1 MSKEDAPIPEP
12 QVGEGDAAPDALG
25 NDVSRLQSEIES
37 LRAEKASL
45 FERLARAQADFQNT
59 RRRLESDFDSRLQFA
74 NSELLRSL
82 LTVIDNFERALA
94 VDPKTTSSA
103 SVLEGLQVVH
113 DQFLDLLKKNQLQQV
128 APEPGTP
135 FDPNLHEALMQRP
148 DPRHEDQPLVLETLQ
163 KGYTLHGR
171 RLRPAQVVVSSAS
184 A

>member
-1 MSKEDAPIPEP
+1 MTNQDAPIPEP
-12 QVGEGDAAPDALG
+12 QIGEGDATPEREG
-25 NDVSRLQSEIES
+25 DVSRLRAEIEA

-59 RRRLESDFDSRLQFA
+59 RRRIEADFESRIQYA

-82 LTVIDNFERALA
+82 LPIIDNFERALA
-94 VDPKTTSSA
+94 VDPQTTSSQ

-113 DQFLDLLKKNQLQQV
+113 DQFLDLLRKTQLQQV

-135 FDPNLHEALMQRP
+135 FDPNLHEALMQRA
-148 DPRHEDQPLVLETLQ
+148 DPRHQDQPLVLETFQ

-171 RLRPAQVVVSSAS
+171 RLRPAQVVVSTAVS
-184 A
+184 